1 MPIIPTK
8 EIDAAIEQVRQNILM
23 VAARLGADAESNNRW
38 VGRIVEYNQQI
49 AELARFRNTGVAE
62 NLSLAARSWLDPL
75 PASVTKGT

>member
-38 VGRIVEYNQQI
+38 VSRIVEYNQQI

-62 NLSLAARSWLDPL
+62 NLSLAARSWLAPL
-75 PASVTKGT
+75 PSSVTKGT

>member
-23 VAARLGADAESNNRW
+23 VAGRLGADAESNTRW
-38 VGRIVEYNQQI
+38 VSRIVEYNQQI

-62 NLSLAARSWLDPL
+62 NLSLAARSWLAPL

>member
-23 VAARLGADAESNNRW
+23 VAGRLGADAESNDRW
-38 VGRIVEYNQQI
+38 VSRIVEYNRQI

-62 NLSLAARSWLDPL
+62 NLSLAARSWLAPL